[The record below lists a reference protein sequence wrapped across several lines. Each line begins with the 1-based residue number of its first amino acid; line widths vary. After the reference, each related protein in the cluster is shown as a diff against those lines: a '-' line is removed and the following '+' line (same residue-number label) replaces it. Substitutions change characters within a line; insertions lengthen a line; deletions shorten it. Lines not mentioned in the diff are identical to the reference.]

1 MTGKRDGRRPPLA
14 EGAEFLGHGM
24 AWALST
30 LLFLF
35 LGRYVDGWLGTRPI
49 FTIIGAFIGAGAGF
63 YSIYHSVVVKPR
75 ERDSRDED
83 EEE

>member
-1 MTGKRDGRRPPLA
+1 MTDKRDRKRPPLA
-14 EGAEFLGHGM
+14 EGAEFLGHGL

-30 LLFLF
+30 LLFLL
-35 LGRYVDGWLGTRPI
+35 LGRFVDGWLGTTPI

-63 YSIYHSVVVKPR
+63 YSMYYNIVVKPR

-83 EEE
+83 EE